1 MGIRMGGWT
10 DGAISKRMDGEIER
24 CLDESVG
31 GGMDEGM
38 CVWLGGRLGGGIDGW
53 GGMNGKMD

>member
-1 MGIRMGGWT
+1 MGGWT
-10 DGAISKRMDGEIER
+10 EGAISKRMDGEIER
-24 CLDESVG
+24 CLNESVG